1 MTRNAARRRG
11 WETNRL
17 ATVPRHAKHPGGRH
31 RAQVQPG
38 WVRMNVM
45 LAAMIWWLGIGGI
58 TG

>member
-1 MTRNAARRRG
+1 MTRKHGAGRIPPH
-11 WETNRL
+11 RL
-17 ATVPRHAKHPGGRH
+17 ATRPRHSFNPGGRH
-31 RAQVQPG
+31 RAVVQPG